1 MSARFDCADPAQLLQ
16 GIAEAEAALRRG
28 ELVVLPTD
36 TVYGIAAEAFD
47 PVAVDGLLKAKGRGR
62 DMPPPVL
69 VGTVRAAMALVM
81 DLADTGKDLIDEF
94 WPGGLTLVCRSSP
107 TLVWDLGETK
117 GTVAVRMPLHHVA
130 LDLLKKTGPL
140 AVSSA
145 NVSGQPSATT
155 ADEAM
160 AQLGDSVSVY
170 LDAGPCAGDVPS
182 TIVDL
187 TGSVPRLL
195 RRGVISV
202 ERLQDVVPLA
212 VDDADSDDDP
222 GDVPEEVP
230 GDVPDVVPEEVAG
243 DEIPEGEAPVG
254 GSPEGHAPAD
264 GAPEDAGEAAPER
277 PAGPVP
283 EDTGKPRE
291 VFHGLQDAAD
301 QGNRADGNATE

>member
-1 MSARFDCADPAQLLQ
+1 MSARYDCADPAQLLQ
-16 GIAEAEAALRRG
+16 GITQAELALRRG

-145 NVSGQPSATT
+145 NVSGQPPATT
-155 ADEAM
+155 VDEAM

-170 LDAGPCAGDVPS
+170 LDAGPCPGDVPS

-202 ERLQDVVPLA
+202 DRLQEVVPLA
-212 VDDADSDDDP
+212 VVDDVDSDDVP
-222 GDVPEEVP
+222 EDVPEEA
-230 GDVPDVVPEEVAG
+230 PE
-243 DEIPEGEAPVG
+243 EIPEDFAGDASAADEARGV
-254 GSPEGHAPAD
+254 APDQVDEAQV
-264 GAPEDAGEAAPER
+264 AGEMAPGDAAVAEE
-277 PAGPVP
+277 A
-283 EDTGKPRE
+283 
-291 VFHGLQDAAD
+291 AAD
-301 QGNRADGNATE
+301 QVKPVHRDVAE